1 MNVDTLKPNVQELQ
15 TNIVEVLG
23 QVSTLM
29 GRVSTVLSSD
39 SASEKYAKFQ
49 QEVSEAR
56 RNVQDLELRMAIV
69 APMKAGKSTI
79 INAIV
84 GQEIL
89 PSRNAAMTTLPTEI
103 IFDAELKEPTLIL
116 SDHIQAVFR
125 ETFAALQ
132 RKIGELGIERIQQKI
147 AQYPHLAKLPEKIQ
161 AMSKIA
167 IYEKIAGRQQIIN
180 SLRALNDIIR
190 LCSVLDPMADPLQSL
205 IDVPRIYTP
214 FWRFQKTAKVDLI
227 GNLVIVD
234 TPGPNEAG
242 ENLKLGNVVS
252 EQLSASAVVLIVLNF
267 TGLNTKA
274 EEEVKKDV
282 QKVIDLRG
290 KENLYVLVNKVDQR
304 KDGDMTPEQVRQ
316 FVTAEFN
323 LGDGNNTNRVFEISA
338 RWAFSAINFL
348 VESEQSPELKLTE
361 MKSARSLAQ
370 DLFPIDWEEELAEA
384 TVAQLQRKAEKL
396 WQKSGF
402 DPFLEKAINALMS
415 EAAPRCI
422 ISSVNIAR
430 GRLVE
435 LLEDVQLRSSAI
447 NQDGEKLQDEVVAL
461 EADMYRIEE
470 CRHRLQEVD
479 QIKNNLYQE
488 LNNILDAVKKE
499 GKMSIETYFNAEESQ
514 RAEFLKKGGITAK
527 TFFNS
532 MSKTGEPKSPL
543 EMKPQTSIEFP
554 TLREAEDFADTAVAY
569 AKQRV
574 DILLDQVQENTG
586 QQIERARQRIME
598 FLDQETRPIIERSRD
613 RLNDN
618 FNLDLSLPNLRL
630 QPDYYID
637 INKPLVKRHTRTI
650 DQGYTEVVRTRRS
663 FLHYFWMVPF
673 EVTEKIKRPNKQEN
687 FYTVSLQGIVYEV
700 NKLVEQSINNIK
712 QGINQYLDEEFQARV
727 DEFFNNV
734 DRYLS
739 NYRDSL
745 KQAQVD
751 QRLSIEEK
759 KKLTDMLNSLL
770 PEVREQIKKA
780 DHYLEYTGEFRVGN

>member
-348 VESEQSPELKLTE
+348 VEPTW
-361 MKSARSLAQ
+361 A
-370 DLFPIDWEEELAEA
+370 P
-384 TVAQLQRKAEKL
+384 
-396 WQKSGF
+396 
-402 DPFLEKAINALMS
+402 ALYCML
-415 EAAPRCI
+415 
-422 ISSVNIAR
+422 
-430 GRLVE
+430 LV
-435 LLEDVQLRSSAI
+435 V
-447 NQDGEKLQDEVVAL
+447 
-461 EADMYRIEE
+461 M
-470 CRHRLQEVD
+470 
-479 QIKNNLYQE
+479 
-488 LNNILDAVKKE
+488 
-499 GKMSIETYFNAEESQ
+499 
-514 RAEFLKKGGITAK
+514 
-527 TFFNS
+527 
-532 MSKTGEPKSPL
+532 
-543 EMKPQTSIEFP
+543 PQ
-554 TLREAEDFADTAVAY
+554 
-569 AKQRV
+569 
-574 DILLDQVQENTG
+574 NG
-586 QQIERARQRIME
+586 
-598 FLDQETRPIIERSRD
+598 
-613 RLNDN
+613 
-618 FNLDLSLPNLRL
+618 
-630 QPDYYID
+630 
-637 INKPLVKRHTRTI
+637 
-650 DQGYTEVVRTRRS
+650 
-663 FLHYFWMVPF
+663 
-673 EVTEKIKRPNKQEN
+673 
-687 FYTVSLQGIVYEV
+687 
-700 NKLVEQSINNIK
+700 
-712 QGINQYLDEEFQARV
+712 
-727 DEFFNNV
+727 
-734 DRYLS
+734 
-739 NYRDSL
+739 
-745 KQAQVD
+745 
-751 QRLSIEEK
+751 
-759 KKLTDMLNSLL
+759 
-770 PEVREQIKKA
+770 
-780 DHYLEYTGEFRVGN
+780 